1 MRQLRLL
8 PLLLAALLVLPM
20 IAMAQSVASV
30 TGVVTDTSGAAVP
43 GASIKL
49 VDTRTGTA
57 YYAKTAGDGSYR
69 IVDVP
74 PGPGYSLTVKKDGF
88 ETFVVSSLY
97 LPVATPTTQD
107 VKLGVGTLSQTVEVT
122 AEGSVTLNTTDTTI
136 GNALDLHA
144 VSSLPNEYRDDP
156 ANLLRLQVGVVS
168 AQSSRA
174 DAAAANID
182 PNGTRDGSVA
192 GANTDQNNI
201 IVDGID
207 ASDFAFGE
215 AFATQAAIPVDAI
228 QEFNTQVANPSAAYG
243 GRSGAQTIITT
254 KSGTNSFH
262 GSAWEFNR
270 TAATEANTY
279 FNNQA
284 DVPRL
289 ALVRNQFGANLGG
302 PVLKDKLFFFFEY
315 DGRRDASGQT
325 VLDLVPFHH
334 VDLGELAYINDSG
347 GGSCPNNSRL
357 TSADVSTSC
366 VTILSAA
373 QVASLDPCSGGC
385 PSAPGF
391 AAAGVAPS
399 LLSLFN
405 SRYPACPGSAGC
417 DFTQGDGLNTVG
429 FRFNAPDDLTE
440 NDYLAHVDYNID
452 ANNKMF
458 VRFNFR
464 NLTGVETPNAFPGD
478 PLTAPQLIDDAGW
491 VLGETWTI
499 NSNMVNQFT
508 AGETRANDNFP
519 VLFNPSGSLYELSF
533 MSGDVSNPYDRQS
546 QIGHIAP
553 EPQIRDDMTIIHGK
567 HSISFGGEI
576 SPIRLR
582 NTLTNDFTFIQEG
595 IGGAITSLNSS
606 TPGLL
611 RPADILGGVD
621 PTQDPDQVA
630 ASNWDGFFLGA
641 LGIIN
646 NVQAAINYNHAGTPL
661 SPGSQ
666 VRHDWRIYEFAGY
679 VQDAWRLRNDL
690 TISMGLRY
698 QYQSVPYETNGVEA
712 TFLNT
717 NFDTVVATRV
727 ANGLA
732 GISGPDATPLL
743 TYQLAGKANHAPGL
757 YPAERHD
764 FSPRL
769 AFAWNPSLQN
779 GFLGR
784 VLGDRK
790 TVLRTGA
797 SLIYDESVINAI
809 TQLED
814 QSDYTFG
821 NTVAQV
827 FNGGDPPVTALQNDP
842 RFTSVS
848 SVPFSVT
855 PPPFETPVTPSAI
868 FNYGVDNNLHTP
880 YAITASFGFQ
890 RELPGGFQLESD
902 YYGRFGRRLLVL
914 ADAGQAI
921 DFVDPAS
928 KQSLSQAFTALE
940 KDAQTGVA
948 PSAVTEQPFFANEM
962 TAATGL
968 TCPEIN
974 AIVFQETTY
983 STCSQAIYST
993 FETSLAQGDTAGLL
1007 YPLFGLFPPNVGL
1020 SSQFIINALATNRG
1034 FSSYNALFTTL
1045 RKRLSHNLQFD
1056 FDYTYSHAI
1065 DNNTFIANENGN
1077 FASGVTSILCDA
1089 TNNHVC
1095 RGNSEFDATHQ
1106 ISSDFVYDLPFGQGQ
1121 ALGHDVGTL
1130 LNEAIGGWQVA
1141 GIVTWRTGLAQTA
1154 DNGVASTTSLAADS
1168 GENFIG
1174 PRSALSSHIHLDPTL
1189 NDAVQF
1195 YANPTAAVDAFT
1207 PVTGLDVGTRDNLR
1221 GPHFSNLDMA
1231 VSKNFPLGSERYK
1244 LQFRAEAYNVF
1255 NHPNFG
1261 MPNPDLTSGTFG
1273 VISGL
1278 AGTEPSRVMQFAL
1291 RFDF

>member
-1 MRQLRLL
+1 MRQLKLL
-8 PLLLAALLVLPM
+8 PVILAALLVLPM

-49 VDTRTGTA
+49 VDTRTETA

-74 PGPGYSLTVKKDGF
+74 PGPGYSLTVKKDAF
-88 ETFVVSSLY
+88 ETFVVGNLY

-107 VKLGVGTLSQTVEVT
+107 VKLELGTLSQTVEVT

-136 GNALDLHA
+136 GNTLDINA

-174 DAAAANID
+174 DSGAANID

-192 GANTDQNNI
+192 GARPDQNNI
-201 IVDGID
+201 VVDGID

-254 KSGTNSFH
+254 KSGTNAWH

-315 DGRRDASGQT
+315 DGRRDASGQA
-325 VLDLVPFHH
+325 VLETVPFHH

-405 SRYPACPGSAGC
+405 SRYPACPGSVGC

-440 NDYLAHVDYNID
+440 NDYLAHVDYNIS

-519 VLFNPSGSLYELSF
+519 VLFNPSGGLYELTF

-567 HSISFGGEI
+567 HSISFGGEF

-582 NTLTNDFTFIQEG
+582 NTLTNDFTFIQQG

-611 RPADILGGVD
+611 RPADILGGAV
-621 PTQDPDQVA
+621 PSQDPDQIA
-630 ASNWDGFFLGA
+630 TADWDGFFVGA
-641 LGIIN
+641 LGVIN
-646 NVQAAINYNHAGTPL
+646 NVQAAINYNHAGDPL
-661 SPGSQ
+661 PAGSQ
-666 VRHDWRIYEFAGY
+666 VRHDWRIYEFASY

-690 TISMGLRY
+690 TVTMGLRY

-743 TYQLAGKANHAPGL
+743 SYQLAGKANHAPGL
-757 YPAERHD
+757 YPPERHD

-769 AFAWNPSLQN
+769 ALAWNPAFQN
-779 GFLGR
+779 GLLGR
-784 VLGDRK
+784 VFGDRK

-797 SLIYDESVINAI
+797 ALIYDESVINAI

-821 NTVAQV
+821 NTYSNE
-827 FNGGDPPVTALQNDP
+827 FGGGGIVNSLETDP
-842 RFTSVS
+842 RFSSVN
-848 SVPFSVT
+848 SVPFPIPAPT
-855 PPPFETPVTPSAI
+855 FESPVTPFAI
-868 FNYGVDNNLHTP
+868 FNYGLDNQLHTP
-880 YAITASFGFQ
+880 YSITTSFGLQ
-890 RELPGGFQLESD
+890 RELPGGFQLEAD

-914 ADAGQAI
+914 ADAGQTI

-928 KQSLSQAFTALE
+928 KESLSHAFTVLESAAQQGAASVPDQAFFENQGAAALGE
-940 KDAQTGVA
+940 
-948 PSAVTEQPFFANEM
+948 SC
-962 TAATGL
+962 TAALGSSCT
-968 TCPEIN
+968 
-974 AIVFQETTY
+974 
-983 STCSQAIYST
+983 SAIYSS
-993 FETSLAQGDTAGLL
+993 FGSNLAQGNTGGLVYALDSFGLL
-1007 YPLFGLFPPNVGL
+1007 PPNVGL
-1020 SSQFIINALATNRG
+1020 SDQFIVDALATNRG
-1034 FSSYNALFTTL
+1034 FSSYNALFSTL

-1056 FDYTYSHAI
+1056 FNYTYSHSI

-1089 TNNHVC
+1089 TDNHVC

-1106 ISSDFVYDLPFGQGQ
+1106 VSTDFVYDLPFGSGQ
-1121 ALGHDVGTL
+1121 AFGHDVGTL

-1154 DNGVASTTSLAADS
+1154 DNGIASTTSLAADA

-1189 NDAVQF
+1189 NNAVQF

-1207 PVTGLDVGTRDNLR
+1207 PVTGLEVGTRDNLR

-1231 VSKNFPLGSERYK
+1231 VSKNFPLGSERYR

-1278 AGTEPSRVMQFAL
+1278 AGTEPARVMQFAL